1 MPITR
6 IAYAKNV
13 EHVSVKDAV
22 VGSLDA
28 SDHGSGRL
36 EDLESSAS
44 ATAEMLGSL
53 ISLLHDKGILSEKE
67 IGSLLSFKYTL
78 VD

>member
-6 IAYAKNV
+6 NAYAKDV
-13 EHVSVKDAV
+13 EHVSIKDAIT
-22 VGSLDA
+22 GSLNA

-36 EDLESSAS
+36 EDLEGSAA

-53 ISLLHDKGILSEKE
+53 ISLLHDKGVLSEKE
-67 IGSLLSFKYTL
+67 IGSLLSYKYAL